1 METWEEV
8 GGVSLF
14 ESKTALEVGWSFNLW
29 SMLYLDGWSS
39 RSSYFIDTALFFYS
53 SNLVYIVDIGSL
65 LYKMDMFV
73 SDTLQSQELS
83 GYTAL
88 KHLELTESLKFV
100 KSYFKTGE
108 FSPPSQRNGN
118 IDNDQLQVIQY
129 STGTADIFH
138 WDIFYSII

>member
-1 METWEEV
+1 M
-8 GGVSLF
+8 
-14 ESKTALEVGWSFNLW
+14 SKTTLEVGWSFILW

-39 RSSYFIDTALFFYS
+39 ISSYFIDAALFFYS

-73 SDTLQSQELS
+73 SDTLQGQQLS
-83 GYTAL
+83 GYAAL

-108 FSPPSQRNGN
+108 FSPPSQPNGN
-118 IDNDQLQVIQY
+118 IDNDQQQVIN
-129 STGTADIFH
+129 
-138 WDIFYSII
+138 II